1 MKSEP
6 GHRQAVHHR
15 WPGFLCRSLPGRSL
29 RRRWPCH
36 GPGDEITAENAV
48 TRPDI
53 IGHFDLIIK
62 NNAGGR
68 LFDEESRQYRQAAL
82 ESLHRCLDTGAVFE
96 LNTGGIFRKYRST
109 PYPADFLLR
118 ELCAKHAR
126 MTINADAH
134 ETAALRFWFDEALE
148 LLETVGFG
156 SVWVWENG
164 RIPGERPPGSRR

>member
-1 MKSEP
+1 MT
-6 GHRQAVHHR
+6 
-15 WPGFLCRSLPGRSL
+15 
-29 RRRWPCH
+29 RR
-36 GPGDEITAENAV
+36 
-48 TRPDI
+48 
-53 IGHFDLIIK
+53 
-62 NNAGGR
+62 AG
-68 LFDEESRQYRQAAL
+68 QYRQAAL

-126 MTINADAH
+126 ITVNADAH

-164 RIPGERPPGSRR
+164 GFRERGIRDLRR